1 MYKLTTKIL
10 KFVINYIA
18 KGLRWVV
25 FKNDDKEERENLIK
39 FIKET
44 FKEELEDELK

>member
-1 MYKLTTKIL
+1 MYKLTTAFLRVLIK
-10 KFVINYIA
+10 YIS
-18 KGLRWVV
+18 KGLKWLV
-25 FKNDDKEERENLIK
+25 FKNDDKEERTKLIT